1 MKKLNDYLTVGT
13 AASYLGVCKDTL
25 RRWDAA
31 GKLKA
36 RRHPVTG
43 FRLYLK
49 EELDALLYRVSD
61 ASGTASRRPKKRRK
75 KAVKRA
81 R

>member
-1 MKKLNDYLTVGT
+1 MKKLNDYLTVGG
-13 AASYLGVCKDTL
+13 AASHLGVSKDTL
-25 RRWDAA
+25 RRWDTA

-49 EELDALLYRVSD
+49 EELDAILAH
-61 ASGTASRRPKKRRK
+61 ASKPEVTKATNRRRRTKR
-75 KAVKRA
+75 
-81 R
+81 